1 MQDVRIVA
9 QRKAAWD
16 RLALLTRQRHL
27 SGDQIDEF
35 VHLYRESSADLAL
48 LQRLGAEAATQD
60 WLTQTLGRAR
70 AKLANPA
77 PSWRAEFA
85 AFFLER
91 FPLVL
96 YRARYWWLA
105 VSVGFLLVAGA
116 LAVWVAANPGVQQA
130 LLTDAETRELVSVQF
145 EEYYSANPATS
156 FAAQVWTNNVWAAA
170 AALILGMVFALP
182 AIWVLWLN
190 AANVGVIAGIMAAN
204 DRLDLFFGLITPHG
218 LLELTAVFAAA
229 AVGMRVGWALLA
241 PGARPRSQA
250 AAQEGRAAAL
260 VALGLVV
267 VLAISGV
274 IEAFV
279 TPSGLPTWARITIG
293 FLAWA
298 ALLAYAI
305 GLGRRAER
313 NGVDPDDGQSEVA
326 GYPAYAG

>member
-1 MQDVRIVA
+1 MQGLRIVA
-9 QRKAAWD
+9 HRKPAWD
-16 RLALLTRQRHL
+16 RLAALTRQHRL
-27 SGDQIDEF
+27 TGAEVDEF
-35 VHLYRESSADLAL
+35 VQLYRESSADLAQ
-48 LQRLGAEAATQD
+48 LQRLGAEAATLD

-77 PSWRAEFA
+77 PSWRTEFA

-116 LAVWVAANPGVQQA
+116 LAAWVAANPAVQQA
-130 LLTDAETRELVSVQF
+130 LLTDAETRELVNVQF

-170 AALILGMVFALP
+170 AALILGMVFVLP
-182 AIWVLWLN
+182 AIWILWLN

-229 AVGMRVGWALLA
+229 AAGMRVGWALLA
-241 PGARPRSQA
+241 PGPRPRSQA

-279 TPSGLPTWARITIG
+279 TPSGLPTWTRITIG
-293 FLAWA
+293 FVAWA
-298 ALLAYAI
+298 AFLIYAI

-313 NGVDPDDGQSEVA
+313 NGVDPDDSQSDIA
-326 GYPAYAG
+326 GYPPYSG